1 MTATVPALAVPNL
14 AEQLAL
20 HGRQRPTHPAVIHGD
35 VVLDYRALD
44 LAVRRR
50 AAHLIALGLQ
60 PGGIVGLSLRDSIE
74 HVVMLYA
81 VARAGGVIL
90 PMDCR
95 WRAVE
100 KTRLAEHF
108 EPALVLVEPG
118 EAFDGARCIE
128 ADDAWRAAVERCDA
142 DREFPDGNRGIA
154 MSLSSGTTG
163 RPKGPMVTHQK
174 FFNRFWTHWVDLGF
188 GSRETYINATPLYF
202 GGGRSFTMSTLYA
215 GGTVVLCPPPY
226 KPEELARE
234 VERTG
239 STVLF
244 LVPTLLRRL
253 LACDAATL
261 APLRSLKTLISS
273 GSALTA
279 PERVQIR
286 EQICPN
292 FIEYYSSTEG
302 GGVSVL
308 SPRDQQLHGE
318 SVGRPIF
325 GVEVQVV
332 DDQDRRVPA
341 GTVGRIRYRGPAVAD
356 GFYRDPEAS
365 TEAFRDGFFYPGDL
379 GSFNDEGYL
388 FLRGRSKDMIIRGG
402 INIYPQEVESLLMSH
417 AAVSDA
423 AVVGW
428 PSREFNEE
436 VAAFVTLRAPVD
448 AAELIALCK
457 AQLAPYKAPRQVFV
471 LDELPRNSLGK
482 VVKAQLV
489 EQLAPL

>member
-1 MTATVPALAVPNL
+1 MTVPALPVPNL

-20 HGRQRPTHPAVIHGD
+20 HARQRPTHPAVVHGD
-35 VVLDYRALD
+35 VVLNFRDLD

-50 AAHLIALGLQ
+50 AAHLQDAGVTPGRVVGIAL
-60 PGGIVGLSLRDSIE
+60 SDSIE

-95 WRAVE
+95 WRDVE
-100 KTRLAEHF
+100 KQRLAEHF
-108 EPALVLVEPG
+108 EPALVVVEPG
-118 EAFDGARCIE
+118 AAFQGAPCK
-128 ADDAWRAAVERCDA
+128 AVDAAWLAAVERA
-142 DREFPDGNRGIA
+142 DPERDFPDGNRGIA

-226 KPEELARE
+226 KPEELAAE
-234 VERTG
+234 IARTG

-253 LACDAATL
+253 LTCDAATL
-261 APLRSLKTLISS
+261 APFRALKTLISS

-279 PERVQIR
+279 PERTQIR
-286 EQICPN
+286 ETICPN

-308 SPRDQQLHGE
+308 SPRDQQLYGE

-325 GVEVQVV
+325 GVEVQIV
-332 DDQDRRVPA
+332 DDQDAPVPV

-356 GFYRDPEAS
+356 GFYKDPEAS
-365 TEAFRDGFFYPGDL
+365 LDAFRDGFFYPGDL
-379 GSFNDEGYL
+379 GSFNEEGYL

-417 AAVSDA
+417 AAVSEA

-436 VAAFVTLRAPVD
+436 VAAFVTLRKPVEG
-448 AAELIALCK
+448 AELIALCR
-457 AQLAPYKAPRQVFV
+457 AELAPYKAPRQVFV
-471 LDELPRNSLGK
+471 LDELPRNSAGK
-482 VVKAQLV
+482 VVKARLV
-489 EQLAPL
+489 EQLAQL